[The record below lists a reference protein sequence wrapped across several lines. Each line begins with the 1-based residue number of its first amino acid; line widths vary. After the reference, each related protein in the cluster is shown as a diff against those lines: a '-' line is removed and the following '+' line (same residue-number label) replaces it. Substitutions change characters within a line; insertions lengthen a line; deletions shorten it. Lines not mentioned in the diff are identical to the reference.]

1 MRPAHIA
8 VGATGPSDW
17 VPIDYPEAGFG
28 VGYRCTVQEG
38 ASLTYKVQHGF
49 LLGEPIS
56 LANLT
61 RSTTTATATWRVGTN
76 TTADDFNASVGLQTG
91 DCVLMGGYGAPFDGV
106 FTVTVVSG
114 TSFTFTVANSGPT
127 SSTTG
132 YCQRVQVA
140 DDPIVVG
147 ATGSTEG
154 NIAFPCWALRLNA
167 TVYSSGAVNMSI
179 YQGIST

>member
-1 MRPAHIA
+1 MRPAHVS
-8 VGATGPSDW
+8 VGATGPSNW
-17 VPIDYPEAGFG
+17 VPIDYLEAGFG
-28 VGYRCTVQEG
+28 IGYRCTAQEG
-38 ASLTYKVQHGF
+38 ASVTYKVQHGF

-61 RSTTTATATWRVGTN
+61 RSSGTATATWRVGT
-76 TTADDFNASVGLQTG
+76 DDYTASVGLQTG

-106 FTVTVVSG
+106 FTVTVASG

-132 YCQRVQVA
+132 LCQRVQVA

-154 NIAFPCWALRLNA
+154 NIAFPIWALRLNA
-167 TVYSSGAVNMSI
+167 TAYVSGAVNMSI